1 MGTSPFAG
9 MDIVGN
15 GKEYSPGQVLVGG
28 GKVEGQNSLPG
39 LGEPLMASNRGV
51 PDKTVQGVFLTF
63 RSSFPQECRTFRK
76 ICVISHVI
84 ALGGSS
90 P

>member
-1 MGTSPFAG
+1 MGTSPIAG

-15 GKEYSPGQVLVGG
+15 GKEYLPCQVLVGG
-28 GKVEGQNSLPG
+28 GKVNGRNSVPG

-63 RSSFPQECRTFRK
+63 RSSFPQECRSFRK

>member
-1 MGTSPFAG
+1 MGTSPISG
-9 MDIVGN
+9 MDIVSK
-15 GKEYSPGQVLVGG
+15 GKEYLPGQVLVGG

-63 RSSFPQECRTFRK
+63 RSSFPQECRTYRK